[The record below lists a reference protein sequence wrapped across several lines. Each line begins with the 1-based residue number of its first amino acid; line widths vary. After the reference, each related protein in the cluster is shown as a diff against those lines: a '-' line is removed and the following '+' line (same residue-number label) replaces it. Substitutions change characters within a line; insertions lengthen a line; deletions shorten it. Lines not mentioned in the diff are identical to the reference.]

1 MPFTVSDFQDLV
13 RLLEQHPEWRVELRR
28 LLLTDEI
35 LALPEIVRRLA
46 EAQERVEVQLA
57 ELVEAQRQAA
67 EAQRLT
73 DQRLAELAEAQRRTE
88 ERLERLE
95 ATVTQL
101 IEAQRHTEERLQ
113 RLEATVAQLIEAQRL
128 TDQRLAELAEAQ
140 RRTEERLERLEATV
154 TQLIE
159 AQRHTEE
166 RLQRLEA
173 TVAQLIE
180 AQRLTD
186 QRLAELAEAQRR
198 TEERLER
205 LEATVTQLI
214 EAQRHTEERLQRLE
228 ATVAQLAEAQ
238 QRTEERLQRLIDTVG
253 EMRGS
258 LLEYRYRERVAA
270 YFGPYLRRV
279 RAVPLQELEDSLEQQ
294 LSPEELTEL
303 FQLDLLVRGMP
314 RHLPEA
320 PEVWLA
326 IEASAVVDAGD
337 VARARRRAALLS
349 RAGYPAVPVAAGEGA
364 TQGAQEEAQAHR
376 VVLLQDGHTLYWSEA
391 LAAWL
396 RLPETSG

>member
-1 MPFTVSDFQDLV
+1 MWKPMPFTVSDFQDLV

-88 ERLERLE
+88 ERLQRLE

-113 RLEATVAQLIEAQRL
+113 
-128 TDQRLAELAEAQ
+128 
-140 RRTEERLERLEATV
+140 
-154 TQLIE
+154 
-159 AQRHTEE
+159 
-166 RLQRLEA
+166 
-173 TVAQLIE
+173 
-180 AQRLTD
+180 
-186 QRLAELAEAQRR
+186 
-198 TEERLER
+198 R

-294 LSPEELTEL
+294 LSLEELTEL

-326 IEASAVVDAGD
+326 IEVSAVVDAGD